1 MTEQSS
7 APNAAPSFDAHI
19 RPLFRSKDR
28 NSMLSRFD
36 LWSYDDVHAHQDRI
50 LAAIRGGSMPC
61 DGAWPA
67 ADVATLERWIEAG
80 SAP

>member
-1 MTEQSS
+1 MTEPPS
-7 APNAAPSFDAHI
+7 ASEGALSFDAHI

-28 NSMLSRFD
+28 DSMLSRFD
-36 LWSYDDVHAHQDRI
+36 LWSYEDVHGHQDRI
-50 LAAIRGGSMPC
+50 LAAIRRGSMPC
-61 DGAWPA
+61 DGPWPA